1 MNKRSFGVTV
11 VFSLMVFIILS
22 ITVLLTGFLTIVLLN
37 LGVIQNPRI
46 EIGVVIVG
54 LVCILVG
61 TVLSHVIGKR
71 PIKVI
76 QSLDNATKEVV
87 KGNFQIQLDENISAK
102 ELKSVT
108 HNFNVMVKELA
119 NTEIFRKD
127 FVENVSHEFKTPLS
141 AIEGYATLLQK
152 KNLSEEK
159 RIEYT
164 KRILFNSQRLSSL
177 TGNILLLSRLENQEM
192 EVKKE
197 SYSLD
202 EQLRE
207 AILMF
212 ENIWTEKELDLDI
225 DLCLADYTGNK
236 ELLMQVWQNILGNAV
251 KFVEKQGK
259 IQVILKS
266 NPESVQV
273 SIIDNGIGMDENT
286 QKRIFEKFYQA
297 DASRA
302 GIGNGLGLTL
312 AKRIIDLHHGSV
324 SVSSK
329 QGKGTAFVIT
339 LPVQS

>member
-1 MNKRSFGVTV
+1 MAETVKSDVYKR
-11 VFSLMVFIILS
+11 
-22 ITVLLTGFLTIVLLN
+22 
-37 LGVIQNPRI
+37 Q
-46 EIGVVIVG
+46 
-54 LVCILVG
+54 
-61 TVLSHVIGKR
+61 
-71 PIKVI
+71 
-76 QSLDNATKEVV
+76 
-87 KGNFQIQLDENISAK
+87 
-102 ELKSVT
+102 
-108 HNFNVMVKELA
+108 
-119 NTEIFRKD
+119 
-127 FVENVSHEFKTPLS
+127 
-141 AIEGYATLLQK
+141 
-152 KNLSEEK
+152 
-159 RIEYT
+159 
-164 KRILFNSQRLSSL
+164 
-177 TGNILLLSRLENQEM
+177 
-192 EVKKE
+192 
-197 SYSLD
+197 
-202 EQLRE
+202 
-207 AILMF
+207 
-212 ENIWTEKELDLDI
+212 